1 MHVLPV
7 QEHQISLE
15 GSAVYV
21 SLQPGHL
28 PNKCIASFAVGPPVL
43 VDFSSNTAKPLPAL
57 VMGESRFDLISC
69 ICNAQSCSRS
79 DRCMF
84 VMLAYWACH
93 LLF

>member
-1 MHVLPV
+1 MWRHELSHVHVLPV

-15 GSAVYV
+15 GSVVHV

-57 VMGESRFDLISC
+57 VMGESNFGIIACTHISHHY
-69 ICNAQSCSRS
+69 RS
-79 DRCMF
+79 I
-84 VMLAYWACH
+84 
-93 LLF
+93 